1 MKKIMKKYMITFLLI
16 SVFLIALH
24 PFAIGQTSE
33 INKINDKNFINSE
46 NKGVIY
52 WKEFDPDI
60 GKYVETPICEKSE
73 EEIYNI
79 IEELR
84 KIAEMN
90 CNPTEK
96 ILKQMLYLNDLGI
109 NIPHLDI
116 DQYIELAK
124 YLNDNNVNSDVT
136 SDSPTI
142 LTPALTT
149 ILTIGRPIRYAWTP
163 RYTLIPPFETNIF
176 SFGDYNFTIYQN
188 SYLCLGTILIGQ
200 GFLLSTNLIQTA
212 SIFQSGFI
220 LISLGYIGGYIDF
233 IAYSNVPDEKP
244 TTLAEFLIS
253 VNLGNIIMPW

>member
-1 MKKIMKKYMITFLLI
+1 MNKKIKKYLIISLIITFF
-16 SVFLIALH
+16 VTALH
-24 PFAIGQTSE
+24 PVTIGQVSE
-33 INKINDKNFINSE
+33 TNTINDKNIFDTGK
-46 NKGVIY
+46 KGVIY
-52 WKEFDPDI
+52 WKGFDPDI

-84 KIAEMN
+84 KITEMN

-96 ILKQMLYLNDLGI
+96 ILKQMIYLNELEI
-109 NIPHLDI
+109 NFPNLDI
-116 DQYIELAK
+116 NQYIELAK
-124 YLNDNNVNSDVT
+124 YLNDNKVNSDVT

-142 LTPALTT
+142 LTPAFTT

-163 RYTLIPPFETNIF
+163 RYMLIQPSETNIF
-176 SFGDYNFTIYQN
+176 NFGDYNFTLYQN
-188 SYLCLGTILIGQ
+188 AYLCLGTILIGQ

-220 LISLGYIGGYIDF
+220 LISLGYVGGYIDF
-233 IAYSNVPDEKP
+233 LAYSNEPDEKP
-244 TTLAEFLIS
+244 TTLAEFMIS